1 MQYSLSYIFSSYS
14 YDALL
19 LQQWDANMFNLCFFG
34 NVTPCAE
41 KCVSKFSYLANQ
53 KAFKIRQPNNHT
65 IVQHDWEFQSRP
77 FFHILFFFFNCDLI
91 YYFYQWFYML
101 FKSKLKVV
109 PRTDHYLAVQETTGR
124 HGNGTRSLVS
134 ACNALLTNPY
144 FFFCLKTV

>member
-1 MQYSLSYIFSSYS
+1 MTLSFCSNEMLTCLTYVFLEMLHHVLRNVFPSSVIW
-14 YDALL
+14 
-19 LQQWDANMFNLCFFG
+19 Q
-34 NVTPCAE
+34 
-41 KCVSKFSYLANQ
+41 
-53 KAFKIRQPNNHT
+53 IRKHLKLDNHT
-65 IVQHDWEFQSRP
+65 T
-77 FFHILFFFFNCDLI
+77 ILLFNMTGSFNPDLSFTSFFFFFNCDLI